1 MFSHDREKLTKLSK
15 MQFKELST
23 DVYDEMGRRVE
34 CIGKPAVE
42 QTPFLAVRDDFHPKR
57 NQTRQKLATLPET
70 RYRDLASDVFF
81 ELCRRYPAQKNA
93 VFEIPRKQVKGQGVS
108 DAAAA
113 LGAAAAAAA
122 AAAASSSQVKGS
134 APLSPTALSKAPLP
148 SPIALPSTIFS
159 SVPAPVQTTTAPARE
174 LKQAP
179 EKPPKLAQPGEG
191 ERNKLNFRGSFIY
204 GLFLFFSF
212 LTQ

>member
-1 MFSHDREKLTKLSK
+1 
-15 MQFKELST
+15 
-23 DVYDEMGRRVE
+23 MGRRVE

-134 APLSPTALSKAPLP
+134 ASLSPTAVSKAPLP

-159 SVPAPVQTTTAPARE
+159 SVPAPVQTTTTAPARE
-174 LKQAP
+174 LKQTP

-191 ERNKLNFRGSFIY
+191 ERNKLNFMRIFHLWLILI
-204 GLFLFFSF
+204 LFYF
-212 LTQ
+212 